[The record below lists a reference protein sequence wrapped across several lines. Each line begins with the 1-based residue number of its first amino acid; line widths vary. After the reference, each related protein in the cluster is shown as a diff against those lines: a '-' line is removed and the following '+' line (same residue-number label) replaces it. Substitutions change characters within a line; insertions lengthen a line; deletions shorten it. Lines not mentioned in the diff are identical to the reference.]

1 MRVRPLPSPVVQV
14 QGARELRKALKAV
27 EGGLADLKATHDK
40 IAQIVVPV
48 GKSGAPRR
56 TGRLAGSIRGSGTKT
71 AATVR
76 AGGARLPYGGPIHW
90 GWPKRHIKA
99 QPFLTDAG
107 KETEP
112 VWTGIY
118 THDVQALID
127 RSIAANARTHV

>member
-1 MRVRPLPSPVVQV
+1 MAQPVVKV
-14 QGARELRKALKAV
+14 EGARELRKALKSV
-27 EGGLADLKATHDK
+27 EGGLDDLKATHDK
-40 IAQIVVPV
+40 IAQVVVPV
-48 GKSGAPRR
+48 GRRGAPRR

-71 AATVR
+71 QAVVR

-90 GWPKRHIKA
+90 GWPKRNIKA

-112 VWTGIY
+112 TWTGIY
-118 THDVQALID
+118 VEDTQKLID